1 MNQPPNE
8 EKLVHKDLS
17 YRIIGLA
24 MQVHKELGH
33 GFLEKVYENAMAE
46 EFKVQGLSF
55 EQQRPLLVNY
65 KGNTVGEYFADF
77 IVAEKVIVEL
87 KAIEKLA
94 DIHEV
99 QLKNYLKATGLEVGL
114 LLNFGKSVDVRR
126 KFVKVGCPC

>member
-1 MNQPPNE
+1 MSNLLHANLTE
-8 EKLVHKDLS
+8 SILRCAFEVHTL
-17 YRIIGLA
+17 
-24 MQVHKELGH
+24 LGS